1 MAKKKKQEPLGEQLK
16 DVWALVLF
24 FLAVFIGLT
33 RYLPHTTGFVGYW
46 FVDYFC
52 VNLFGQTVNYLPVFM
67 FAGSASFMLAKNKHL
82 KGALPAL
89 CAGYWAFVVFFEMR
103 VQGPPQHFFPI
114 VPDGGGLI
122 GQTSAFVLQKTVGVY
137 GGYVVLLGTAMVSL
151 VLAFQLSLRKSILG
165 GVKLLGY
172 FKPRSGQSLG
182 RGVRRKAAATRW
194 PERRR
199 KLVQLL
205 FFRTIR
211 QAYNDRDF
219 SGMRAHKKVSTQLPL
234 GLRPSV
240 AKKPVIPATKVL
252 EKEPVPVLVAND
264 QDYKLPPISLLS
276 VATASRAPKKRRSE
290 LQERSAVL
298 EAALESFNV
307 VAKVVNITEGPSVTR
322 YELKPGAGVKI
333 SKITGLSQ
341 DIALKMAATAV
352 RIEAP
357 IPGKALI
364 GIEVPNAEV
373 DMINLRTIIQ
383 KAKLTEQGGK
393 LDCALGLTITG
404 DPIVMSLDKMPHVL
418 IAGATGSG
426 KSVCLNSII
435 LSILMRARPD
445 EVKFLMI
452 DPKKVELSLYND
464 IPHLLAPVVTNPQ
477 KAAATLKQWAL
488 VEMENRYELFSKV
501 GAKTIVGYNEQ
512 MAKRTG
518 PDAEKPLPYIVVV
531 IDELADLMMVASQE
545 VENTICR
552 LAQMA
557 RATGIHLVIA
567 TQRPSVNVVT
577 GLIKA
582 NIPSRVSFYVQSQI
596 DSRTILDM
604 AGAEK
609 LMGKGDMLYMPAGT
623 LKPARAQGVY
633 VPEDELKRVITYV
646 KTQAKPEYLDEIAE
660 IEEQSPDDTD
670 LKHPDDSEDELFQQ
684 AKDIVQNTQYASTSY
699 LQRKLRIGYNR
710 AARLMDELEEKN
722 VISAYDG
729 EKKSRSV
736 L

>member
-1 MAKKKKQEPLGEQLK
+1 VTGAKKMVKKDQNGAASEQIK
-16 DVWALVLF
+16 DVWALILF

-52 VNLFGQTVNYLPVFM
+52 VNLFGQTVNYLPLFL

-82 KGALPAL
+82 RGALPAL
-89 CAGYWAFVVFFEMR
+89 CAGYWAFVVFYEMR

-114 VPDGGGLI
+114 VSEGGGLM
-122 GQTSAFVLQKTVGVY
+122 GQSSAFVLQKTVGIY
-137 GGYVVLLGTAMVSL
+137 GGYVVLLATAMVSL
-151 VLAFQLSLRKSILG
+151 VLAFQLSLRKSLLG
-165 GVKLLGY
+165 GFKRLGF
-172 FKPRSGQSLG
+172 FKPQSGQRLG
-182 RGVRRKAAATRW
+182 RGVRRKATASRW

-199 KLVQLL
+199 KLMHLL
-205 FFRTIR
+205 FFRTVR

-219 SGMRAHKKVSTQLPL
+219 SGMRERKKRPAPVPL
-234 GLRPSV
+234 GLQSGGP
-240 AKKPVIPATKVL
+240 KKPVIPAAKL
-252 EKEPVPVLVAND
+252 PEKEPVPIKEASD

-276 VATASRAPKKRRSE
+276 LPTASRAPKKRRSE

-307 VAKVVNITEGPSVTR
+307 AAKVVHITEGPSVTR
-322 YELKPGAGVKI
+322 YELKPGKGVKI

-383 KAKLTEQGGK
+383 KAKMTEQGGK

-435 LSILMRARPD
+435 LSILMQARPD

-464 IPHLLAPVVTNPQ
+464 FHHNINLRII
-477 KAAATLKQWAL
+477 
-488 VEMENRYELFSKV
+488 ENILNIR
-501 GAKTIVGYNEQ
+501 GQ
-512 MAKRTG
+512 RTG
-518 PDAEKPLPYIVVV
+518 ACINIFIFFEISNDNGLHVNTVPYPRHNIFLILHQYPINALAHIPKPNQTNFNIFW
-531 IDELADLMMVASQE
+531 
-545 VENTICR
+545 
-552 LAQMA
+552 
-557 RATGIHLVIA
+557 
-567 TQRPSVNVVT
+567 
-577 GLIKA
+577 GLH
-582 NIPSRVSFYVQSQI
+582 R
-596 DSRTILDM
+596 
-604 AGAEK
+604 
-609 LMGKGDMLYMPAGT
+609 DMLTGK
-623 LKPARAQGVY
+623 KPNY
-633 VPEDELKRVITYV
+633 
-646 KTQAKPEYLDEIAE
+646 KTDRDFF
-660 IEEQSPDDTD
+660 SP
-670 LKHPDDSEDELFQQ
+670 S
-684 AKDIVQNTQYASTSY
+684 
-699 LQRKLRIGYNR
+699 
-710 AARLMDELEEKN
+710 
-722 VISAYDG
+722 
-729 EKKSRSV
+729 
-736 L
+736 